1 MRKLRLPKM
10 FDVLVGTAMEQFPI
24 GAWLLCSRE
33 RREESWTLETLKF
46 ALCFYVDLVIAG
58 SLTDSVCVP
67 FTLALC
73 LYSKD
78 VS

>member
-1 MRKLRLPKM
+1 MNP
-10 FDVLVGTAMEQFPI
+10 GNT
-24 GAWLLCSRE
+24 G
-33 RREESWTLETLKF
+33 F
-46 ALCFYVDLVIAG
+46 ALCFAVDLVIAG
-58 SLTDSVCVP
+58 SPTDSLCMH